1 MNFTPSKTI
10 DRAGNLRR
18 NQTEAEKKLWGYL
31 HGGSLNGHK
40 FTRQTPIAPHIVDF
54 LCFGA
59 TISMFLRTLQASSMA
74 SFWNWKSVE
83 IYCPSPLGRRS
94 RRGMRA
100 AAQRGRH
107 AIGAQI
113 DTANACHCSKVA
125 AALIRRKNATF
136 PRRGKGDGNQKFHK
150 SILMFS
156 FNVDESELV
165 VFVFFCSHNN

>member
-10 DRAGNLRR
+10 DRAGNLSR

-59 TISMFLRTLQASSMA
+59 TISMFLRKLQASSMA

-83 IYCPSPLGRRS
+83 IYRPSPLGS
-94 RRGMRA
+94 DYLICQALAANFILVSLALALSLTSSLWAKAMRMTIL
-100 AAQRGRH
+100 G
-107 AIGAQI
+107 
-113 DTANACHCSKVA
+113 
-125 AALIRRKNATF
+125 F
-136 PRRGKGDGNQKFHK
+136 P
-150 SILMFS
+150 
-156 FNVDESELV
+156 
-165 VFVFFCSHNN
+165 